1 MTNGPQRLAL
11 VVDPDPGAAAAL
23 GPALRREGYQLRI
36 ARDGAR
42 ALQLAMARVP
52 DVVLVDDATPVVA
65 PRTLIRILRSNPR
78 TAAVPILYSAADPE
92 RLPEGATAFVHKPL
106 EANELLAAIRKL
118 IASAEE
124 TASRG
129 QERVEGSLA
138 QLPLPDVLQ
147 LLGNNR
153 RSGRLVISGDALR
166 GELVFRDGELVDAAC
181 DGVVG
186 EKLLFRL
193 LTLRDGRFVF
203 RPGDPGVNRRIERP
217 LTELLLDGLAHA
229 DELATLAAQL
239 PDRDAVLALAPRGEG
254 TEELLEVVGV
264 VEDELRSLLSEPH
277 PLALLLDRSS
287 ASDLE
292 TSRAVLRLLAS
303 GEVRVAEPRAEAVE
317 DSVPILSPAGAHALR
332 ARLRQGPI
340 SGTAIG
346 KVVVAG
352 GDASARRRLLGR
364 VAALAGYRAVPAPGA
379 EFGTVGAFDLA
390 DLRLDLVLLPQDP
403 LLAPL
408 AAALSAGALVTL
420 VLGCAPGD
428 EGYVDPDPVVALRAL
443 LARAATRVRAS

>member
-1 MTNGPQRLAL
+1 MTKGPQRLAL

-23 GPALRREGYQLRI
+23 GPALRREGYQIRI

-52 DVVLVDDATPVVA
+52 DVVLVDESTPVVA

-78 TAAVPILYSAADPE
+78 TAAVPILYSGAEPQ
-92 RLPEGATAFVHKPL
+92 RLPEGATGFVHKPL
-106 EANELLAAIRKL
+106 EANEILAAIRTL
-118 IASAEE
+118 LASAEE
-124 TASRG
+124 TASRE
-129 QERVEGSLA
+129 QERIEGSLA
-138 QLPLPDVLQ
+138 QLPLSDVLQ
-147 LLGNNR
+147 MLGNNR
-153 RSGRLVISGDALR
+153 RSGRLFISADAVR
-166 GELVFRDGELVDAAC
+166 GELAFREGELVDAAS
-181 DGVVG
+181 DAVVG
-186 EKLLFRL
+186 EKLVFRS

-229 DELATLAAQL
+229 DELATLSAQL
-239 PDRDAVLALAPRGEG
+239 PEPGAVLALAARGEG
-254 TEELLEVVGV
+254 AEDLLEVLGE
-264 VEDELRSLLSEPH
+264 VEDELRSLLSQPQT
-277 PLALLLDRSS
+277 LALLLDRSS

-303 GEVRVAEPRAEAVE
+303 GEVRVVEPRVEAVE
-317 DSVPILSPAGAHALR
+317 DSEPILSPADAHALR

-346 KVVVAG
+346 KVVVDG
-352 GDASARRRLLGR
+352 GDASARRRLLDR
-364 VAALAGYRAVPAPGA
+364 IAAVAGYRELGA
-379 EFGTVGAFDLA
+379 SGPEFGTVGAFDLP
-390 DLRLDLVLLPQDP
+390 DLQLDVVLLPLDA

-420 VLGCAPGD
+420 DLGRGPGE
-428 EGYVDPDPVVALRAL
+428 EGYVDPDPVLALRAL
-443 LARAATRVRAS
+443 LARAAARVRPS